1 MLLVGGFL
9 GVVDVW
15 TYSLRGNRWAER
27 LRTLSA
33 RTAVGGVRWETGSGG
48 RWTLVEGAGAHTT
61 TTLSLWY
68 ARV

>member
-1 MLLVGGFL
+1 MLLVGDFF
-9 GVVDVW
+9 GVVGVW
-15 TYSLRGNRWAER
+15 TER

-61 TTLSLWY
+61 TALSLWY